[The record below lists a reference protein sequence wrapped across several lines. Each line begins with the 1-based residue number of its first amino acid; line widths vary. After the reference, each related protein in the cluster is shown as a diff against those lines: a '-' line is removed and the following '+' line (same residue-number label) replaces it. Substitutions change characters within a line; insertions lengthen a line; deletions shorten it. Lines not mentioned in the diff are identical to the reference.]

1 MLEPINMLVAGVG
14 NPHVMLYLAG
24 AGRNVSLSRFIA
36 VAEANP
42 ELLQRAKNAL
52 AQYPGV
58 RYYSDVNEMF
68 ARHPEADAVMIGS
81 DNIDH
86 FRIFEAAVQRG
97 LHLYMMKVI
106 SMDEG
111 ECRRM
116 IEIEKNYEKIIA
128 VELELKFA
136 PQFRMARELVR
147 SGKLGKIRSIYL
159 TNISQSPIN
168 YFPNWGDPLLCYGK
182 RIPIHARSKVF
193 RGGAITDHPHPF
205 DMIRWITGREFAT
218 IRAISARNQR
228 SFLEVEDHAAMTG
241 ELDDGTI
248 YFINPSYS
256 NMEEKVPRRV
266 LIWPKSLECNLKI
279 TGDNGY
285 YSTDFFD
292 RPSLECGPG
301 LPSPNRLL
309 VDGVPRMTGR
319 DDDNLLGR
327 FVACIRGAASDPG
340 SSLDDSYQA
349 VRVMNAAYES
359 IASNREVE
367 LQL

>member
-1 MLEPINMLVAGVG
+1 MLEPINMLVAGLG
-14 NPHVMLYLAG
+14 NPHVMLYLG
-24 AGRNVSLSRFIA
+24 RSGRNVSLSHFIA
-36 VAEANP
+36 VAESNP
-42 ELLQRAKNAL
+42 DLLQQAKNVL
-52 AQYPGV
+52 AQYPEV

-68 ARHPEADAVMIGS
+68 ACHPEADAVMIGS
-81 DNIDH
+81 DNINH
-86 FRIFEAAVQRG
+86 FRIFKAAVRHG

-106 SMDEG
+106 SMDED
-111 ECRRM
+111 ECRQM
-116 IEIEKNYEKIIA
+116 IKIEKTYEKIIA

-136 PQFRMARELVR
+136 PQFRMARQLVQ
-147 SGKLGKIRSIYL
+147 SGRLGKIRSIYL

-168 YFPNWGDPLLCYGK
+168 YFPNWGDPHLSYGK
-182 RIPIHARSKVF
+182 KVPLHAHSSRVF

-218 IRAISARNQR
+218 VRAISARNQR
-228 SFLEVEDHAAMTG
+228 SYLEVEDHAAITG
-241 ELDDGTI
+241 KLDDGTT

-256 NMEEKVPRRV
+256 NMEEKVPKRI

-285 YSTDFFD
+285 FSTDFFD

-309 VDGVPRMTGR
+309 VDGVPRMTGG
-319 DDDNLLGR
+319 DEDNLMGR
-327 FVACIRGAASDPG
+327 FVACIRGKASDPG

-359 IASNREVE
+359 IAQNREI
-367 LQL
+367 QLL